1 MTAKNNPPSRLHHNA
16 YVVKDLEKTR
26 AFYEHII
33 GMPFWRFYGNTDQR
47 RSKNESGKLPA

>member
-26 AFYEHII
+26 AFYEDII

-47 RSKNESGKLPA
+47 RSKNEGGKLPA